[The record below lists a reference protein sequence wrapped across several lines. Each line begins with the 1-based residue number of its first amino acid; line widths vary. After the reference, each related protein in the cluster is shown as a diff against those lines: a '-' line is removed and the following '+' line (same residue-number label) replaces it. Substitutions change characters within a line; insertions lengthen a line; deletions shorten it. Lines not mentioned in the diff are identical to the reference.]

1 MVSLYPKAET
11 GNVMMVWVEKLLAA
25 YSGSPTPSP
34 QQARGKVEQPGN
46 LSCGLHTVESTV
58 PSLRLGGATCWQQI
72 CLKIRET
79 KPRRSSWRSKHLSIR
94 IIFLP
99 TLDNLLLKA
108 RKCDN
113 LPFSDSFLVHKS
125 FTDSM
130 VVGERIRSD
139 EHFVWSNQLL
149 ENFPT
154 HHNAM
159 EAGLISDYEVCCSKV
174 WNAPVVPKWHSAS
187 AGDRSIISSVSSPSA
202 SFSSFSSSLSSH
214 HKGS

>member
-1 MVSLYPKAET
+1 M
-11 GNVMMVWVEKLLAA
+11 
-25 YSGSPTPSP
+25 SPTSQRQSWTTWQPQMWPPQSP
-34 QQARGKVEQPGN
+34 FSGWEEPLAGN
-46 LSCGLHTVESTV
+46 RYVSK
-58 PSLRLGGATCWQQI
+58 LG
-72 CLKIRET
+72 
-79 KPRRSSWRSKHLSIR
+79 KPRRSSWRSRHLSIR
-94 IIFLP
+94 IIFLT

>member
-1 MVSLYPKAET
+1 MVSLYPKAEA

-25 YSGSPTPSP
+25 YSGSPTPKP
-34 QQARGKVEQPGN
+34 EAKLNN
-46 LSCGLHTVESTV
+46 LATSAVASTV

-94 IIFLP
+94 IIFLT

-130 VVGERIRSD
+130 VVGERIRSE
-139 EHFVWSNQLL
+139 EHFVWPNQLL

-154 HHNAM
+154 HRNAM